1 MLKMNDEIWSTV
13 LKRSL
18 MVWQV
23 AFMGLQPEAL
33 DSFMNPTDNFDDG
46 NYIEFQL
53 MHSHILFMQ
62 RVHYWQIDHC

>member
-1 MLKMNDEIWSTV
+1 
-13 LKRSL
+13 

-62 RVHYWQIDHC
+62 RVHY